1 MSYTNGKVKGPI
13 MIDQNGGDIGQAIGV
28 SSGDLGTLC
37 AHDNNNGWNLF
48 KPIKH
53 SSNDFITIAQRIQ
66 QFHGLVPKDLA
77 SLRSTSTFATV
88 PTPEAW
94 GYVHPSGTL
103 GTSAYRKLDYGY
115 IDTDLSQL
123 DSEYGYDSAAEAP
136 MMMNSNVTVNIS
148 TDPTG
153 GDWLCPTFKYNEQSV
168 NGYGTGNIKLYLRDL
183 IFRYYGNRDN
193 VSAWKLPSSYDDIFN
208 ANGALS
214 TGVWR
219 FAVGLALKTGASG
232 PYKWLI
238 VSSPDP
244 LSKPFSSAG
253 DSSVLLGHVI
263 RPSYN
268 QVVANAIKYAVRNY
282 GQTQID
288 CIPFLA
294 CNLKYNANSG
304 WYFSGGSYE
313 RAITLPRGDT
323 FKLTPSGF
331 ATELSF
337 VYTSFRVAWTNS
349 NSVTQ
354 NISGLTW
361 YNATM
366 QVSYGH
372 PYVLISLP
380 RPGNYSYCIMELTFK
395 VSTHFGITSNAV
407 AGMFVNSSNS
417 GQLYTNDGVAIDNIS
432 GEWINSDHTYK
443 LRCMGPNLRNLM
455 ATAPDS
461 SFPLNDT
468 TGFDMYFDNTQ
479 MASRQHRMEGGTGIS
494 LITS

>member
-1 MSYTNGKVKGPI
+1 MSCTNGKIKGPI
-13 MIDQNGGDIGQAIGV
+13 VTNDSGGDIGQAIGV
-28 SSGDLGTLC
+28 SSGNVGTLI
-37 AHDNNNGWNLF
+37 AHANNNPWNLY

-53 SSNDFITIAQRIQ
+53 TAEDYITVAQRIQ

-77 SLRSTSTFATV
+77 SLRSSSTFSTV

-103 GTSAYRKLDYGY
+103 GVSGYRKFDYLC
-115 IDTDLSQL
+115 IESDLSQK

-136 MMMNSNVTVNIS
+136 IIMDSNVTVSLS
-148 TDPTG
+148 TDPAG
-153 GDWLCPTFKYNEQSV
+153 GDWLCPTFKYNGQSV
-168 NGYGTGNIKLYLRDL
+168 NGYGSANIKLFLKDL
-183 IFRYYGNRDN
+183 IFRHYGNRDN

-208 ANGALS
+208 AAGALS

-219 FAVGLALKTGASG
+219 FAIGLAIKTGENG
-232 PYKWLI
+232 PYKWVI
-238 VSSPDP
+238 VSSPSP
-244 LSKPFSSAG
+244 LSLPFSSAG
-253 DSSVLLGHVI
+253 DSSVFLSHVI

-268 QVVANAIKYAVRNY
+268 QTVANIIKYAVRNY

-294 CNLKYNANSG
+294 CNLKYSANTG

-380 RPGNYSYCIMELTFK
+380 RPGNYSYCIMEVTFK
-395 VSTHFGITSNAV
+395 VNTHFGITSNAV
-407 AGMFVNSSNS
+407 AGMFVNSNNS

-432 GEWINSDHTYK
+432 GEWINSEHTYK
-443 LRCMGPNLRNLM
+443 LRCMGPNLRTLM
-455 ATAPDS
+455 STAPDS